1 MEGDKEENDDA
12 IAVQHDL
19 TFDGHGH
26 HGQGGPA
33 TAVCPAAPAPVHEE
47 GCDSVGDDYVNEVDD
62 DENGNATSVQHVSD
76 SK

>member
-26 HGQGGPA
+26 HGQGG
-33 TAVCPAAPAPVHEE
+33 PAPVHEE